1 MAVSLRSAPETTVGI
16 SIDTRKAHLT
26 RQHGDITAIYTW
38 VNDARALVLVPT
50 NRPGAPWFIVMESA
64 AFEYDEPNELAR
76 RAAKACDVLGI
87 EPSTANWVRIATI
100 IHEGLPDLIRMPS
113 APMPEYLRG
122 SMGQMILKEAGQVV
136 AGEDIRVEKEGVLYG

>member
-1 MAVSLRSAPETTVGI
+1 VGI

-38 VNDARALVLVPT
+38 VNEQRALVLVPT
-50 NRPGAPWFIVMESA
+50 HRPGAPWFIVMESA
-64 AFEYDEPNELAR
+64 AFEYDDAHELAR
-76 RAAKACDVLGI
+76 RAAKACQVLGI
-87 EPSTANWVRIATI
+87 EPTTANWVRIATI

-122 SMGQMILKEAGQVV
+122 SIGQMILKEAGQVV
-136 AGEDIRVEKEGVLYG
+136 AGEDIRVEKEGAVYG